1 MINSEVGVY
10 KSFNHDSLIEMLHS
24 NEKKMKAVD
33 KIFFYMLI

>member
-24 NEKKMKAVD
+24 NEKNESG
-33 KIFFYMLI
+33 